1 MRFKELNIVP
11 QEYTAVKGQV
21 FLTICKLCYFLTS
34 KLITPYLNI
43 LFWRRGLKVNYRTQ
57 VLAVQGLSQSA
68 GEVEA
73 DHVNSVSF
81 YELF

>member
-1 MRFKELNIVP
+1 M
-11 QEYTAVKGQV
+11 
-21 FLTICKLCYFLTS
+21 
-34 KLITPYLNI
+34 
-43 LFWRRGLKVNYRTQ
+43 KVNYRTQ